1 VPCVASER
9 PSHASPPCN
18 AVYGLPARQQR
29 EGLLLL
35 LRITSRPI
43 PSVDAYEAPAAGTV
57 PYPSTVLWALS
68 AAASCVVGSAC
79 GGLPHTTPGLPGG
92 LAVDEGSELRKVHN
106 STLKCTS
113 CYPYPASFARL
124 KHWSQSLPRITN
136 TSDCF
141 WVVVGLTLLV
151 CSVCTHDR

>member
-18 AVYGLPARQQR
+18 AVYGLSARQQR

-57 PYPSTVLWALS
+57 PYPSTVHRAVGLS
-68 AAASCVVGSAC
+68 AAASCVLGSAC
-79 GGLPHTTPGLPGG
+79 GGLPHTTLGLPGG
-92 LAVDEGSELRKVHN
+92 LAVGEGSELRKVH
-106 STLKCTS
+106 TLEV
-113 CYPYPASFARL
+113 YIL
-124 KHWSQSLPRITN
+124 E
-136 TSDCF
+136 
-141 WVVVGLTLLV
+141 
-151 CSVCTHDR
+151 